1 MALKRVTH
9 DPVNDF
15 APLLCDGSAH
25 DPKSRSVGV
34 VYLTE
39 HDGRNSFVGVCA
51 ECLAHDR
58 GETLEEWAA
67 HEEKCGSPSPYCL
80 ADAEQDLAEDLNV
93 AELSPDLVKILKLY
107 VRKA

>member
-1 MALKRVTH
+1 MALKRVVH

-15 APLLCDGSAH
+15 ASLNCGHPNH
-25 DPKSRSVGV
+25 DPKARYAPIL
-34 VYLTE
+34 YLIDSE
-39 HDGRNSFVGVCA
+39 HLNSEGYCA

-80 ADAEQDLAEDLNV
+80 ADAEHDLAEDLNI
-93 AELSPDLVKILKLY
+93 AELPSDLVKILKMY
-107 VRKA
+107 VRKP